1 MVLSATDW
9 PTPGCLPAYKLG
21 SAAVFLALFL
31 LPAIKSF
38 QPKAR
43 IACCV
48 VLETHF
54 LHHEMNSFLQP
65 LLYHPLLFRV
75 LVVLFWK
82 LQCQS
87 DCLLFFLVTRYYTIL
102 EAKLQYLWFFSFLLS
117 CIRYFSHS
125 NPRNIYLAHDFEIWN
140 LTVIFKLFISS
151 LEKQVSNA

>member
-21 SAAVFLALFL
+21 SGAVFLALFL

-54 LHHEMNSFLQP
+54 LHHEMNSFFVT
-65 LLYHPLLFRV
+65 LLITSPP
-75 LVVLFWK
+75 
-82 LQCQS
+82 
-87 DCLLFFLVTRYYTIL
+87 
-102 EAKLQYLWFFSFLLS
+102 LS
-117 CIRYFSHS
+117 CICRPFLKAAVPIRFPAMLVSY
-125 NPRNIYLAHDFEIWN
+125 EILN
-140 LTVIFKLFISS
+140 NSRC
-151 LEKQVSNA
+151 

>member
-21 SAAVFLALFL
+21 SDAVFLALFL

-54 LHHEMNSFLQP
+54 LHHAMNSF
-65 LLYHPLLFRV
+65 F
-75 LVVLFWK
+75 
-82 LQCQS
+82 
-87 DCLLFFLVTRYYTIL
+87 VTPFIP
-102 EAKLQYLWFFSFLLS
+102 SPPLS
-117 CIRYFSHS
+117 CLIGRPFLKAAVPIRLSVMLVSY
-125 NPRNIYLAHDFEIWN
+125 EILN
-140 LTVIFKLFISS
+140 NFRC
-151 LEKQVSNA
+151 